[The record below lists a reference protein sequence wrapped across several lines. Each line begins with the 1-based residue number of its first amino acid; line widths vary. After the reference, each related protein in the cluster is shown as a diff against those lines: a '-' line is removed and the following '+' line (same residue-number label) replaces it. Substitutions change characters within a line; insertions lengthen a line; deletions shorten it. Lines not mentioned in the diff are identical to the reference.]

1 MLHFLR
7 KSKKLRYSRKPF
19 TMSFMLKE
27 ATGSAKINLGPSY
40 QHPTLF
46 YYGIDI
52 FLLEISSNKEPEK
65 IRGWT
70 AMVSCWHSTMVFCY
84 QNCSNLLWEKNCSSD
99 QEKTFE
105 IRGWRPRIC
114 KIFEITRT
122 IYSNCERSE
131 QFLVT
136 ESFFNLF
143 LEVSHII

>member
-27 ATGSAKINLGPSY
+27 ATGSAKNYLGPYSY

-52 FLLEISSNKEPEK
+52 FLLEISSNKEPKK

-70 AMVSCWHSTMVFCY
+70 AMVSCWLSTMVFCY
-84 QNCSNLLWEKNCSSD
+84 QNSSNLLWEKIVLVI
-99 QEKTFE
+99 KKKLLKFE
-105 IRGWRPRIC
+105 AEGREFAKFLRSLEQLNLFKQW
-114 KIFEITRT
+114 KVRT
-122 IYSNCERSE
+122 IFGNRM
-131 QFLVT
+131 
-136 ESFFNLF
+136 LF
-143 LEVSHII
+143 